1 MPAKALNDSMTGSIS
16 HFLEEI
22 ASCSQKGPGV
32 TRLPFTPEHK
42 AASKVIEK
50 WMLDAGLRVSVDHA
64 GTIIGRRE
72 GPYGAPTLLFGS
84 HQDTVR
90 NGGKFDGIM
99 GVLLP
104 ILALGEL
111 DSHEFGFS
119 IEVLAFADEEGVRF
133 PTALLGPRALA
144 GTLDPNTLNSRD
156 EDGVMLAQAMKDYGL
171 NPDALSE
178 LDRRNTP
185 LLGYV
190 ETHIEQGPILEDMEQ
205 SLGVVSAISGI
216 ERFQVTLV
224 GEAGHAGTVP
234 MNLRHD
240 TLVCAAEFL
249 LAVETMAKNTAELI
263 VTVGKLVVAP
273 NAVNVIPGRVTL
285 TVEVRS
291 ASDEIRQRAGDDIL
305 LLLDDI
311 ATRRQIIYEFDK
323 TYEQAASPCDPGL
336 QGLLS
341 DVVSDLTGKSPSLP
355 SGATHDA
362 AAMADLCPTAMLFV
376 RCKNGVSHSPEEF
389 ACEADMRLAVD
400 ALKDLISKISAK
412 LGGAFS

>member
-1 MPAKALNDSMTGSIS
+1 M
-16 HFLEEI
+16 
-22 ASCSQKGPGV
+22 
-32 TRLPFTPEHK
+32 
-42 AASKVIEK
+42 
-50 WMLDAGLRVSVDHA
+50 
-64 GTIIGRRE
+64 RR
-72 GPYGAPTLLFGS
+72 
-84 HQDTVR
+84 
-90 NGGKFDGIM
+90 
-99 GVLLP
+99 
-104 ILALGEL
+104 
-111 DSHEFGFS
+111 
-119 IEVLAFADEEGVRF
+119 AFAFQPLFWDH
-133 PTALLGPRALA
+133 ALA
-144 GTLDPNTLNSRD
+144 GTLDPNTLKSRD
-156 EDGVMLAQAMKDYGL
+156 EDGVMLAQAMTDYGL
-171 NPDALSE
+171 KPDALSE

-224 GEAGHAGTVP
+224 GQAGHAGTVP

-240 TLVCAAEFL
+240 TLACAAEFV
-249 LAVETMAKNTAELI
+249 LAVETMARSTDELI
-263 VTVGKLVVAP
+263 VTVGKLVVTP

-291 ASDEIRQRAGDDIL
+291 ALDEIRQRAGDDIL

-323 TYEQAASPCDPGL
+323 TYVQAASPCDPGL

-341 DVVSDLTGKSPSLP
+341 DVVSDLTGQSPCYHLAP
-355 SGATHDA
+355 RMMPLLA
-362 AAMADLCPTAMLFV
+362 ADLCPTAMLFV

-400 ALKDLISKISAK
+400 ALKDFISRISAK
-412 LGGAFS
+412 LSGAFS